1 MSSSFNAACFGLTD
15 VQYCVTD
22 SLFTDARNA
31 SISGTPGGGRITAA
45 VVVVDV
51 VDEVV
56 VADVV
61 VGDVVVDEVVV
72 GEVVVGV
79 PEAWFK

>member
-1 MSSSFNAACFGLTD
+1 M
-15 VQYCVTD
+15 QYCVTD

-45 VVVVDV
+45 VVVVVV
-51 VDEVV
+51 VDE
-56 VADVV
+56 VV

-72 GEVVVGV
+72 GEFVVGV
-79 PEAWFK
+79 SDAWFK